1 MVMHT
6 QAIQGAQAA
15 QTAQP
20 SRRVRPCFRWSLLVA
35 MVILMIG
42 LSGCSEPEPTEFTDD
57 TRSGFMAACRDEVTD
72 SEVIGD
78 VCECVFESTQEE
90 MVFTQFATID
100 QQLVENPDSPLSSEV
115 IQFVADCV
123 ITAADL

>member
-1 MVMHT
+1 MIVL
-6 QAIQGAQAA
+6 G
-15 QTAQP
+15 
-20 SRRVRPCFRWSLLVA
+20 
-35 MVILMIG
+35 IG
-42 LSGCSEPEPTEFTDD
+42 LSGCSEPEATEFTDD
-57 TRSGFMAACRDEVTD
+57 TKSGFMAACSDQVTD

-115 IQFVADCV
+115 TQFVADCV
-123 ITAADL
+123 ISTADL